1 MLFSSF
7 SVLRLGRCVD
17 ALYSA
22 IKMLEYPNLIV
33 RITLVTA
40 KIANALFLLAD
51 HFIWVGRVGILK
63 VDLEKWNKTANKYW
77 LITIIMNIIRD
88 IYEIIKVIEHKGNIF
103 QQRQISFYL
112 RDHKNVMMDTIK
124 NACDLF
130 IPLTALGITRCTPG
144 TIGFLGIISSFIG
157 LYMIINPHYKLSPS

>member
-17 ALYSA
+17 VLYSA
-22 IKMLEYPNLIV
+22 IKILEYPNLV
-33 RITLVTA
+33 VKITLVTA

-51 HFIWVGRVGILK
+51 HFIWMGRVGILNA
-63 VDLEKWNKTANKYW
+63 DLEKWNKTANKYW

-88 IYEIIKVIEHKGNIF
+88 IYEITKIVEQGNIF
-103 QQRQISFYL
+103 QRQRQISYL
-112 RDHKNVMMDTIK
+112 QDHKNVVMDTVK

-130 IPLTALGITRCTPG
+130 IPLTGLGITRCTPG
-144 TIGFLGIISSFIG
+144 TIGLLGTISSLIG
-157 LYMIINPHYKLSPS
+157 LYMIIDPHYKLSPS